1 MLNEK
6 LIDKIK
12 FELECLKAF
21 FLGFGKLEKV
31 NEIIVIQKDFERLLS
46 QEDTIEENN
55 IVIFSKNFEFVHSN
69 ALNFVKDKE
78 RDK

>member
-31 NEIIVIQKDFERLLS
+31 NEIIVIQKDFEKLLS
-46 QEDTIEENN
+46 QKEETIEENN
-55 IVIFSKNFEFVHSN
+55 IIVFEKRIIN
-69 ALNFVKDKE
+69 
-78 RDK
+78 